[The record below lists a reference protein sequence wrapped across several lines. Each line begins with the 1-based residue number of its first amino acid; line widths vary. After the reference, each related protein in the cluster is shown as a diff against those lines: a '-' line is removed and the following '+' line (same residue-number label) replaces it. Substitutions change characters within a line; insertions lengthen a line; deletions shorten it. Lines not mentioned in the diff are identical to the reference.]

1 MAAAQDLLC
10 IVNLLKQAS
19 DEVMTK
25 RKTRAD
31 QNKSDDS
38 PICTLEH
45 VQALLRVV
53 VEQLIERQDNQK
65 VEITSSKDEE
75 ISNLKEELSL
85 VKKENSE
92 LRQMQ
97 DDAQQYNRRDNLKII
112 GVPYQKG
119 ENVVK
124 IVQDIAKHTT
134 GEDLHESEISV
145 AHRIISKENK
155 IKLEATPF
163 NPNAQVTPK
172 NAPSIIVKF
181 CRRDTKTKVFES
193 RKQTAAKPHSPYPRA
208 EIYEDVTPL
217 RSRILYALRNRKD
230 EHDNKVYR
238 YVWSREGRLYCHTEA
253 ESKQDPRPE
262 PHKITCPE
270 DLAKLGWLPSE
281 IQDII
286 HKKHH

>member
-31 QNKSDDS
+31 QNKSDNS
-38 PICTLEH
+38 PTCTLEH

-97 DDAQQYNRRDNLKII
+97 DDAQQYNQ
-112 GVPYQKG
+112 G
-119 ENVVK
+119 
-124 IVQDIAKHTT
+124 
-134 GEDLHESEISV
+134 
-145 AHRIISKENK
+145 
-155 IKLEATPF
+155 
-163 NPNAQVTPK
+163 
-172 NAPSIIVKF
+172 
-181 CRRDTKTKVFES
+181 
-193 RKQTAAKPHSPYPRA
+193 
-208 EIYEDVTPL
+208 
-217 RSRILYALRNRKD
+217 
-230 EHDNKVYR
+230 
-238 YVWSREGRLYCHTEA
+238 CHT
-253 ESKQDPRPE
+253 S
-262 PHKITCPE
+262 
-270 DLAKLGWLPSE
+270 
-281 IQDII
+281 
-286 HKKHH
+286 